1 MWGAQTLSNLAGIVS
16 GPVAL
21 LGSRDGRT
29 SRTSVGEREREGER
43 GGGRGRERERD
54 ITYCPNQ
61 RVLSVESM
69 QVGFLQVRDALGA
82 GTRRFEHRVE
92 VVLEQVSNVAWIR
105 GCNYFSRITT
115 SPSHFVWNGG
125 LLESRFKRRTE
136 FLSTSRKQFGERLE
150 EFFTF
155 G

>member
-29 SRTSVGEREREGER
+29 SRTSVGEREREREREGER
-43 GGGRGRERERD
+43 ARGRERERD

-69 QVGFLQVRDALGA
+69 QVGGCR
-82 GTRRFEHRVE
+82 
-92 VVLEQVSNVAWIR
+92 LETHSELV
-105 GCNYFSRITT
+105 
-115 SPSHFVWNGG
+115 HGG
-125 LLESRFKRRTE
+125 LSTE
-136 FLSTSRKQFGERLE
+136 
-150 EFFTF
+150 
-155 G
+155 

>member
-43 GGGRGRERERD
+43 GGGRGGGRGGERERD

-69 QVGFLQVRDALGA
+69 QVGGCR
-82 GTRRFEHRVE
+82 
-92 VVLEQVSNVAWIR
+92 LETHSELV
-105 GCNYFSRITT
+105 
-115 SPSHFVWNGG
+115 HGG
-125 LLESRFKRRTE
+125 LKTE
-136 FLSTSRKQFGERLE
+136 
-150 EFFTF
+150 
-155 G
+155 

>member
-29 SRTSVGEREREGER
+29 SRTSVSEREREREGEIE
-43 GGGRGRERERD
+43 GGREREREKERD

-69 QVGFLQVRDALGA
+69 QVGGCR
-82 GTRRFEHRVE
+82 
-92 VVLEQVSNVAWIR
+92 LETHSELV
-105 GCNYFSRITT
+105 
-115 SPSHFVWNGG
+115 HGG
-125 LLESRFKRRTE
+125 LKTE
-136 FLSTSRKQFGERLE
+136 
-150 EFFTF
+150 
-155 G
+155 

>member
-43 GGGRGRERERD
+43 GGGRGRERERY

-69 QVGFLQVRDALGA
+69 QVGGCR
-82 GTRRFEHRVE
+82 
-92 VVLEQVSNVAWIR
+92 LETHSELV
-105 GCNYFSRITT
+105 
-115 SPSHFVWNGG
+115 HGG
-125 LLESRFKRRTE
+125 LNTA
-136 FLSTSRKQFGERLE
+136 
-150 EFFTF
+150 
-155 G
+155 

>member
-69 QVGFLQVRDALGA
+69 QV
-82 GTRRFEHRVE
+82 
-92 VVLEQVSNVAWIR
+92 R
-105 GCNYFSRITT
+105 GC
-115 SPSHFVWNGG
+115 
-125 LLESRFKRRTE
+125 
-136 FLSTSRKQFGERLE
+136 RLE
-150 EFFTF
+150 THSELVHRGLNTE
-155 G
+155 

>member
-29 SRTSVGEREREGER
+29 SRTSVGEREREREGER
-43 GGGRGRERERD
+43 GGGRGGERERD

-69 QVGFLQVRDALGA
+69 QVG
-82 GTRRFEHRVE
+82 
-92 VVLEQVSNVAWIR
+92 
-105 GCNYFSRITT
+105 GC
-115 SPSHFVWNGG
+115 
-125 LLESRFKRRTE
+125 
-136 FLSTSRKQFGERLE
+136 RLE
-150 EFFTF
+150 THS
-155 G
+155 

>member
-43 GGGRGRERERD
+43 GGGRGGERERD

-69 QVGFLQVRDALGA
+69 QV
-82 GTRRFEHRVE
+82 
-92 VVLEQVSNVAWIR
+92 R
-105 GCNYFSRITT
+105 GC
-115 SPSHFVWNGG
+115 
-125 LLESRFKRRTE
+125 
-136 FLSTSRKQFGERLE
+136 RLE
-150 EFFTF
+150 THSELVHRGLNTE
-155 G
+155 

>member
-43 GGGRGRERERD
+43 GGGRGGRERERD

-69 QVGFLQVRDALGA
+69 QVG
-82 GTRRFEHRVE
+82 
-92 VVLEQVSNVAWIR
+92 
-105 GCNYFSRITT
+105 GC
-115 SPSHFVWNGG
+115 
-125 LLESRFKRRTE
+125 
-136 FLSTSRKQFGERLE
+136 RLE
-150 EFFTF
+150 THS
-155 G
+155 

>member
-29 SRTSVGEREREGER
+29 SRTSVSEREREREREGEIE
-43 GGGRGRERERD
+43 GGREREREKERD

-69 QVGFLQVRDALGA
+69 QVGGCR
-82 GTRRFEHRVE
+82 
-92 VVLEQVSNVAWIR
+92 LETHSELV
-105 GCNYFSRITT
+105 
-115 SPSHFVWNGG
+115 HGG
-125 LLESRFKRRTE
+125 LKTE
-136 FLSTSRKQFGERLE
+136 
-150 EFFTF
+150 
-155 G
+155 